1 MSPTLDPRGAPRQRG
16 GGTTEETGP
25 ASNKKRFE
33 IIFTLFLFSFLFSSR
48 AEAVGN
54 FSVGLGPVGNI
65 YAVDARPQLDPGVGG
80 QLYFD
85 YRWSPQ
91 FSTQFGVMVTTQ
103 DGTGADNGDNGIE
116 FLGIPTF
123 DVKIYFLSNESRFD
137 PYGLLG
143 IGVYAVSEGSRSNGT
158 VAVGVGANAGIGVDY
173 YVTEHIS
180 LGLSMVFRSIALI
193 DSTGSRD
200 NGASLFPVSLSG
212 LAAWHW

>member
-1 MSPTLDPRGAPRQRG
+1 MHKNNFKTDQIRVTPERVPGGLRLQRRA
-16 GGTTEETGP
+16 GTPQAAGP
-25 ASNKKRFE
+25 VSNKKCFE
-33 IIFTLFLFSFLFSSR
+33 MFFMLLFFSSFFLLPSR

-158 VAVGVGANAGIGVDY
+158 VAVGVGANAGICVDY

-193 DSTGSRD
+193 DSTGS
-200 NGASLFPVSLSG
+200 
-212 LAAWHW
+212 